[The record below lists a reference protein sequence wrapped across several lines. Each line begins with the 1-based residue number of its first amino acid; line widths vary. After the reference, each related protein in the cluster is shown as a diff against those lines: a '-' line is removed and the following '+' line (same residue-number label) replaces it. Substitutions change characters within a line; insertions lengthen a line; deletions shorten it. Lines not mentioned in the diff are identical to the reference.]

1 MRRPA
6 AWPITLT
13 IAAVLALACV
23 LVVPPVLHPPL
34 SSADLEGVAG
44 AEKRIELQQ
53 AQSKLQDDVRA
64 TLLQGIAG
72 LLLLFGAFATWRQV
86 QISREGQITERF
98 SRAIEQLGSGKEDV
112 QLGGI
117 YTLERVA
124 RDSPGDRRTV
134 QSVLGAYVRIHAQW
148 LVGSPGGPQHPTP
161 TLDRQLP
168 WLLNRAPD
176 VQAAVGV
183 LGRRPRSPDEPQ
195 LKLNLSRVD
204 LRGAFLHDARLS
216 DAQFRHSNLA
226 RAHLPGAQLQNAD
239 LEDVDLREAKLQHAR
254 LTGAKLHGAHLQGA
268 DLRGADLRGANLQAA
283 DLAGANLT
291 DAHVDATTV
300 WPKGFQ
306 PG

>member
-6 AWPITLT
+6 GWPITLA

-34 SSADLEGVAG
+34 SSADLEGVAS

-53 AQSKLQDDVRA
+53 AQDKLRDDVRA

-72 LLLLFGAFATWRQV
+72 LLLLLGAFATWRQV

-98 SRAIEQLGSGKEDV
+98 SRAIEQLGSDEEEV
-112 QLGGI
+112 RLGGI

-134 QSVLGAYVRIHAQW
+134 QSVLGAYVRTHAQW

-161 TLDRQLP
+161 TVDRQLA

-176 VQAAVGV
+176 VQTAAGV
-183 LGRRPRSPDEPQ
+183 LGRRLRSPDEPQ
-195 LKLNLSRVD
+195 LNLSRVD

-216 DAQFRHSNLA
+216 NAQFRHSNLA

-239 LEDVDLREAKLQHAR
+239 LKDVDLREANLRGAR
-254 LTGAKLHGAHLQGA
+254 LTGANLHEAHLQGA
-268 DLRGADLRGANLQAA
+268 DLRRADLRDANLQAA

-300 WPKGFQ
+300 WPEGFQ